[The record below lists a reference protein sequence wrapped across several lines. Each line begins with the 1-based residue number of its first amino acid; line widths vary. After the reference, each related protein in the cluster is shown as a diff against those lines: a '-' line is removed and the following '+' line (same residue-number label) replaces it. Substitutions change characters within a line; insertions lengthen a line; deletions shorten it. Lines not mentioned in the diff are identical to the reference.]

1 MTFIKYQ
8 LMRILKYKIIAVS
21 VLIISVFACSN
32 TGRDKTQHND
42 VSLGVDSTSSVPKS
56 NTGAVANKLIPVIND
71 SGQQYFR
78 IVVQKNDKLFAAY
91 EGDFPI
97 GFFDGDN
104 FTLELPASK
113 KMLKIS
119 HLLVL
124 YFNGITTGTFPVA
137 ASGNEKGKPTMV
149 FTPEQDGNYGISVSP
164 DEGEVIITKYSA
176 KTVSGR
182 ITSKGKDIDGNSIT
196 IQAEFIN
203 VKNNNLDQ

>member
-1 MTFIKYQ
+1 M
-8 LMRILKYKIIAVS
+8 KIILCFSLLLLSLVSCKQKQKGNIATGKMQDTTLAQQGKNSDTAVES
-21 VLIISVFACSN
+21 L
-32 TGRDKTQHND
+32 
-42 VSLGVDSTSSVPKS
+42 VS
-56 NTGAVANKLIPVIND
+56 ALIPLKD

-78 IVVQKNDKLFAAY
+78 IAVQKNNQLFAAY

-113 KMLKIS
+113 RMLKIS

-149 FTPEQDGNYGISVSP
+149 FTPEIDGNYGISVSP

-176 KTVSGR
+176 KTVSGKF
-182 ITSKGKDIDGNSIT
+182 TSKGKDMDGNNIA

-203 VKNNNLDQ
+203 VKNNNLEEQL

>member
-1 MTFIKYQ
+1 M
-8 LMRILKYKIIAVS
+8 KIILCYSLLLLFLFSCKQKKQENSAIEKMKGTAVVQQS
-21 VLIISVFACSN
+21 KIPDTVAQALVPALALI
-32 TGRDKTQHND
+32 K
-42 VSLGVDSTSSVPKS
+42 
-56 NTGAVANKLIPVIND
+56 D

-78 IVVQKNDKLFAAY
+78 ITVQKNDKPFAAY

-113 KMLKIS
+113 RMLKIS

-124 YFNGITTGTFPVA
+124 YFNGIKTGTFPVA

-149 FTPEQDGNYGISVSP
+149 FTPEIEGNYGISVSP

-176 KTVSGR
+176 KTVSGKFS
-182 ITSKGKDIDGNSIT
+182 SKGKDMDGNSIA

-203 VKNNNLDQ
+203 VKNNNLNQ

>member
-1 MTFIKYQ
+1 MK
-8 LMRILKYKIIAVS
+8 ILFPIA
-21 VLIISVFACSN
+21 LIILFSFSCKQKQQENENKENKQTPVQVQPIKEPD
-32 TGRDKTQHND
+32 T
-42 VSLGVDSTSSVPKS
+42 VIPSLTP
-56 NTGAVANKLIPVIND
+56 LQD

-78 IVVQKNDKLFAAY
+78 IAVQKNNQPLAAY

-97 GFFDGDN
+97 GFSDGDN
-104 FTLELPASK
+104 FTLELAASK
-113 KMLKIS
+113 RMLKIS

-149 FTPEQDGNYGISVSP
+149 FTPEKDGNYGISVSP

-176 KTVSGR
+176 KTVSGKF
-182 ITSKGKDIDGNSIT
+182 TSKGKDMDGNSIT

-203 VKNNNLDQ
+203 VKNNNLEQ

>member
-1 MTFIKYQ
+1 M
-8 LMRILKYKIIAVS
+8 KIFFPI
-21 VLIISVFACSN
+21 VLTLFLLFSCQQKQKESGNIENKQTPAQVQPDKASDTIIP
-32 TGRDKTQHND
+32 
-42 VSLGVDSTSSVPKS
+42 SLTH
-56 NTGAVANKLIPVIND
+56 LQD

-78 IVVQKNDKLFAAY
+78 IAVQKNNQPFAAY

-113 KMLKIS
+113 RMLKIS

-124 YFNGITTGTFPVA
+124 YFNGIKTGTFPVV

-164 DEGEVIITKYSA
+164 DEGEVTITEYSEKA
-176 KTVSGR
+176 VSGK
-182 ITSKGKDIDGNSIT
+182 ITARGKDMEGNSIN

>member
-1 MTFIKYQ
+1 
-8 LMRILKYKIIAVS
+8 MRIILCFSLLLLLAVS
-21 VLIISVFACSN
+21 CKQKHKENSTTQEKKDTVLVQQKNLSDTVAPAQVLSL
-32 TGRDKTQHND
+32 
-42 VSLGVDSTSSVPKS
+42 VSLK
-56 NTGAVANKLIPVIND
+56 D

-78 IVVQKNDKLFAAY
+78 ISVQKNGNRFAAY

-113 KMLKIS
+113 RMLKIS

-164 DEGEVIITKYSA
+164 DEGEVTITKYSA
-176 KTVSGR
+176 KTVSGKF
-182 ITSKGKDIDGNSIT
+182 TSKGKDMDGNSIT

>member
-1 MTFIKYQ
+1 M
-8 LMRILKYKIIAVS
+8 KIILCFSLLLLSLVS
-21 VLIISVFACSN
+21 CKQKQKEN
-32 TGRDKTQHND
+32 TGIEKKQDTTVAQLGMNTD
-42 VSLGVDSTSSVPKS
+42 TVVESLVP
-56 NTGAVANKLIPVIND
+56 ALIPLND

-78 IVVQKNDKLFAAY
+78 IAVQKNGNLFAAY

-104 FTLELPASK
+104 FTLELSASK
-113 KMLKIS
+113 RMMKIS

-149 FTPEQDGNYGISVSP
+149 FTPEIDGNYGISVSP
-164 DEGEVIITKYSA
+164 DEGEVVITEYSA
-176 KTVSGR
+176 KAVSGR
-182 ITSKGKDIDGNSIT
+182 FTSKGKDIEGNSIT

-203 VKNNNLDQ
+203 VKNNNLEQQL